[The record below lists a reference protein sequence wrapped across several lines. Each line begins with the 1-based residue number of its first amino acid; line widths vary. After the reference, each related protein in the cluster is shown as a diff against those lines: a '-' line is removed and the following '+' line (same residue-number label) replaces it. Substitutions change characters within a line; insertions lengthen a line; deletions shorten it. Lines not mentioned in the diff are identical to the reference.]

1 MGVVVVWPICIS
13 CFFVFIVFMH
23 EACAEPALFANFPLT
38 NNVNCTMVAFTI
50 LSAVARDTLQKK
62 LLVHRPLG
70 KRAVVKCNVWME

>member
-1 MGVVVVWPICIS
+1 MGVVVIWPICIF
-13 CFFVFIVFMH
+13 CFFLKLYS
-23 EACAEPALFANFPLT
+23 EPACAEPALFANFPLT